1 MTPVRNDPSSSA
13 APDARGRRW
22 GPVRTRSLLRDAG
35 LAFLITATTAAAQT
49 YPDKPIRMLVG
60 FAPGG
65 TADIMARVLAPRL
78 TDRWGQPIVIDN
90 RAGAGS
96 MIASDLTAKAPTDGY
111 TVVMISSS
119 HAINAGLHKKL
130 PYDSEKDFSG
140 VALVASA
147 PLVLVVYNGLAAK
160 SVQELV
166 SLARAKAGQLNY
178 ASSGSGGSSHLAAEL
193 FNRMANIRLTHVPYK
208 GAAPALADVMSGQV
222 QVIFPSL
229 PTTLAQIRSGRLR
242 ALGVTSTR
250 RAASLPDVA
259 TIAEAG
265 LPGYDAANW
274 YAVLAPAHTPKAI
287 VATLNEG
294 IVQALRSPEI
304 ADALLRQGADATPST
319 PAECERYLRSEIA
332 KWKAVIRDAQI
343 KPD

>member
-1 MTPVRNDPSSSA
+1 VPGSHSFIGCTCL
-13 APDARGRRW
+13 
-22 GPVRTRSLLRDAG
+22 SLL
-35 LAFLITATTAAAQT
+35 ITGAAAAAQT

-65 TADIMARVLAPRL
+65 TADIVARALAPRL
-78 TDRWGQPIVIDN
+78 TDQWRQPIVIDN
-90 RAGAGS
+90 RAGAGRV
-96 MIASDLTAKAPTDGY
+96 IASDLTAKAPPDGY

-147 PLVLVVYNGLAAK
+147 PLVLVVYNGLAAR

-166 SLARAKAGQLNY
+166 SLARTKPGQLKY
-178 ASSGSGGSSHLAAEL
+178 ASSGRGGTSHLAAEL
-193 FNRMANIRLTHVPYK
+193 FNRMAGIRLVHVPYK

-222 QVIFPSL
+222 QIIFPAL
-229 PTTLAQIRSGRLR
+229 PTTLSQIRSGRLR

-250 RAASLPDVA
+250 RAASLPDVP

-265 LPGYDAANW
+265 VAGYDAANW
-274 YAVLAPAHTPKAI
+274 YAVIAPAHTPKAFI
-287 VATLNEG
+287 ATLNEG
-294 IVQALRSPEI
+294 IVKALRSSEI
-304 ADALLRQGADATPST
+304 SEALLRQGADATPST

-332 KWKAVIRDAQI
+332 KWRTVIRDAGI
-343 KPD
+343 RAE

>member
-1 MTPVRNDPSSSA
+1 VPGSHSFIGCTCL
-13 APDARGRRW
+13 
-22 GPVRTRSLLRDAG
+22 SLL
-35 LAFLITATTAAAQT
+35 ITGAAAAAQT

-65 TADIMARVLAPRL
+65 TADIVARALAPRL
-78 TDRWGQPIVIDN
+78 TDQWRQPIVIDN

-96 MIASDLTAKAPTDGY
+96 VIASDLTAKAPPDGY

-147 PLVLVVYNGLAAK
+147 PLVLVVYNGLAAR

-166 SLARAKAGQLNY
+166 SLARTKPGQLNY
-178 ASSGSGGSSHLAAEL
+178 ASSGSGGTSHLAAEL
-193 FNRMANIRLTHVPYK
+193 FNRMAGIRLFHVPYK

-222 QVIFPSL
+222 QIIFPAL

-250 RAASLPDVA
+250 RAASLPDVP

-265 LPGYDAANW
+265 VAGYDAANW
-274 YAVLAPAHTPKAI
+274 YALLAPAHTPKAFI
-287 VATLNEG
+287 ATLNAG
-294 IVQALRSPEI
+294 IVQALRSTEI
-304 ADALLRQGADATPST
+304 SEALLRQGADAIPST
-319 PAECERYLRSEIA
+319 PAECERYLTSEIA
-332 KWKAVIRDAQI
+332 KWRTVIGDAGI
-343 KPD
+343 RAE

>member
-1 MTPVRNDPSSSA
+1 MAQDPEDASSSA
-13 APDARGRRW
+13 WSHRRRP
-22 GPVRTRSLLRDAG
+22 GLPGSHSFIGCTCLSLL
-35 LAFLITATTAAAQT
+35 ITGAAAAAQT

-65 TADIMARVLAPRL
+65 TADIVARALAPRL
-78 TDRWGQPIVIDN
+78 TDQWRQPIVIDN

-96 MIASDLTAKAPTDGY
+96 VIASDLTAKAPPDGY

-119 HAINAGLHKKL
+119 HAINAGLHEKL

-147 PLVLVVYNGLAAK
+147 PLVLVVYNGLAAR

-166 SLARAKAGQLNY
+166 SLARTKPGQLNY
-178 ASSGSGGSSHLAAEL
+178 ASSGSGGTSHLAAEL
-193 FNRMANIRLTHVPYK
+193 FNRMAGIRLVHVPYK

-222 QVIFPSL
+222 QIIFPAL

-250 RAASLPDVA
+250 RAASLPDVP

-265 LPGYDAANW
+265 VAGYDAANW
-274 YAVLAPAHTPKAI
+274 YAVLAPAHTPKAFI
-287 VATLNEG
+287 ATLNEG
-294 IVQALRSPEI
+294 IVKALRSSEI
-304 ADALLRQGADATPST
+304 SEALLRQGADATPST

-332 KWKAVIRDAQI
+332 KWRTVIRDAGI
-343 KPD
+343 RAE